1 VFLGLNADRDGM
13 PDLDVLAQSLRESL
27 GELLAAARGPRRLTV
42 AE

>member
-1 VFLGLNADRDGM
+1 M

-27 GELLAAARGPRRLTV
+27 AELLEATSGPRRLTV